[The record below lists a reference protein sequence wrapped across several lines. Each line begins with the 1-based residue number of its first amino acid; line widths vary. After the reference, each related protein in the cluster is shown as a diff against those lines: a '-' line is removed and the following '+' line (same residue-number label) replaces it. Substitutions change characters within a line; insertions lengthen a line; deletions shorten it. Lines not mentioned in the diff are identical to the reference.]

1 MQLAI
6 PVASREWV
14 RWQRTLIQSRFL
26 REQMPFQSDQ
36 AKTDAAMPAPSV
48 PASVSPTSTPTYTY
62 YVGNSFNMLAIA
74 SGSSAL
80 QACQNAAAAC
90 ANTSEVWCVVATVA
104 GLSLIVPEPVTV
116 ALSILMP
123 IDWAAQVALVGAVH
137 VSVYV
142 WMMFKQAF
150 EVATK

>member
-1 MQLAI
+1 MPLFLVPVIAWLAENFTTR
-6 PVASREWV
+6 AW
-14 RWQRTLIQSRFL
+14 RF
-26 REQMPFQSDQ
+26 
-36 AKTDAAMPAPSV
+36 
-48 PASVSPTSTPTYTY
+48 
-62 YVGNSFNMLAIA
+62 
-74 SGSSAL
+74 
-80 QACQNAAAAC
+80 AAAGFFLA
-90 ANTSEVWCVVATVA
+90 ALLGVVAALVATVA

-142 WMMFKQAF
+142 WMIFKQAF